1 MVAKPKHEA
10 QWTKS
15 FLRITAEPV
24 LSGHTVL
31 SCLLSK
37 IKILH
42 LFPLNY
48 CNFHLSPKESGD
60 CFVIINETLVF
71 IVIFKVHNSYPRL
84 LYFECGYFLV

>member
-31 SCLLSK
+31 SCQLSK

-48 CNFHLSPKESGD
+48 CNFHLYLGVGRLF
-60 CFVIINETLVF
+60 CYHWWNFGF

-84 LYFECGYFLV
+84 LYFECGYFLE